1 MGEGTSIVVTENP
14 FTISGLEELTYYDFY
29 VQANCGVDG
38 TSTFSSVYSF
48 WTTEMCPDV
57 WNITVSEITTEGM
70 TLAWNHTSYQD
81 TWNIEVGIPGFI
93 PGTGAAILTFNGVTD
108 NPYVI
113 ASGLNPETYYTAY
126 IMADCDA
133 LGTSGWVGSTTFQTW
148 PTCMIPINVTV
159 SDIGPESAVVSWTE
173 TGTAGIWNIIYGPA
187 GFDPL
192 SSGTLVEGIT
202 QPSYTITGLSPTT
215 QYSVYVQADC
225 GGGDISNW
233 STVANFSSACG
244 IINEFTWVEEFNVW
258 SLITQCWGLTGG
270 TQTVSQYL
278 GNAVRANFW
287 SWTSGNNAYLKSPLI
302 DKSSL
307 ENPRLEFFWS
317 HLYSSSYPNDRLV
330 VEISDDNGVS
340 WTNVWDLSGP
350 LFNSNDGAGNTM
362 PGTYTTSG
370 QINLSSFDDII
381 QFRFNFISG
390 YGPDVF
396 IDKVT
401 IFDIVCNAPVDL
413 AVSDVTTSSAS
424 ISWVDESGTAD
435 IDLIYGTAGFDPL
448 SQGTIITNV
457 SSPYLLTGLNEGSS
471 YDVYVRSN
479 CDGDITTDWTG
490 PVNFTTETTPLND
503 ETDILTYSFGSL
515 DYEPAVIDPGVKT
528 VFVYVIESSD
538 LSNLVASFSLS
549 NGASAKVGS
558 IDQVSGETS
567 NNFSTGSVVYTV
579 TAEDGVTTTD
589 WTVTVE
595 AWTGIRNSDNF
606 GLSVLPNPNNGQFI
620 LQLNHNSDNCV
631 CELTDVTGRT
641 ILSKKLSGNG
651 IISEYFDVN
660 LAPGSYYLKVISGDK
675 VITQKLI
682 IE

>member
-1 MGEGTSIVVTENP
+1 
-14 FTISGLEELTYYDFY
+14 
-29 VQANCGVDG
+29 
-38 TSTFSSVYSF
+38 
-48 WTTEMCPDV
+48 
-57 WNITVSEITTEGM
+57 
-70 TLAWNHTSYQD
+70 
-81 TWNIEVGIPGFI
+81 
-93 PGTGAAILTFNGVTD
+93 
-108 NPYVI
+108 
-113 ASGLNPETYYTAY
+113 
-126 IMADCDA
+126 
-133 LGTSGWVGSTTFQTW
+133 
-148 PTCMIPINVTV
+148 
-159 SDIGPESAVVSWTE
+159 VSWTE
-173 TGTAGIWNIIYGPA
+173 TGSAGIWNIIYGPA

-192 SSGTLVEGIT
+192 SSGTLVEGLT
-202 QPSYTITGLSPTT
+202 QPTYTITGLSPTT

-225 GGGDISNW
+225 GDGDISNW
-233 STVANFSSACG
+233 SVVSNFTSACG

-340 WTNVWDLSGP
+340 WTNVWELSGP

-413 AVSDVTTSSAS
+413 AVSDVTTSSAT
-424 ISWVDESGTAD
+424 ITWVDESGTAD
-435 IDLIYGTAGFDPL
+435 VDLIYGTTGFDPL

-457 SSPYLLTGLNEGSS
+457 SSPYLLTGLDEGSS

-479 CDGDITTDWTG
+479 CDGDITSDWTG
-490 PVNFTTETTPLND
+490 PVNFTTEITPLND

-515 DYEPAVIDPGVKT
+515 DAETAVIDPVAKT
-528 VFVYVIESSD
+528 VYVLVIAGTD
-538 LSNLVASFSLS
+538 LSNLVANFSLS

-558 IDQVSGETS
+558 VDQVSGETS
-567 NNFSTGSVVYTV
+567 NNFSLGSVVYTV

-595 AWTGIRNSDNF
+595 VWIGIRNSDNF

-651 IISEYFDVN
+651 SISEYFDVN

-675 VITQKLI
+675 VITEKLI